1 MKYENNTDKYN
12 DQLKISKLVVYFAS
26 VITILVSIAFVMFLN
41 FNSNNIF
48 FQSLD
53 NFFNNIPLGN
63 FIYLYL
69 QSLNEIDF
77 NYINSN
83 IFSPALLIETI
94 YLMTPIII
102 LQLIIIFFYR
112 RTSKKDHSFVAAFI
126 GLVLLFSMIYI
137 QFNNISLFRFVFS
150 DLYSLKN
157 TVLSLL
163 MIIQLIG
170 FISTLFLLNRL
181 DRFSLSQLKTHNM
194 ANKFIKMGA
203 IITSIS
209 FAIFGGILLYINN
222 LFNILKDQIAF
233 EKVVDISAKTDGL
246 LEIDIPNN
254 ISEILARFNII
265 LPENIDVSL
274 LVERLGISEF
284 DLGIIINNF
293 IINQIDKISNY
304 FIIQPLVGILIAIS
318 IIIIIMIFEYGIN
331 KIATYQK
338 LFIYFQLAAV
348 LVLYFVF
355 AKNYGIIITFTT
367 GLIVIGSIIHL
378 ITYLEEN
385 GVFKRLF
392 EKAKDLINKKG

>member
-170 FISTLFLLNRL
+170 FISTLFLLNKL

>member
-331 KIATYQK
+331 KIVTYQK